1 MNKPNS
7 ILRIFF
13 CYLILNFLVIFFN
26 LFYCEFDI
34 EIIKNFFEN
43 SFFSLILIIP
53 CVFIRK
59 DRYKVAYSLL
69 SFVFFSITVLIESV
83 YYLIFQVFLSA
94 SSIFVI
100 MDSNLNESYEFI
112 KFYLGFEELVMI
124 LITLTY
130 CVYAYKYLKNNHP
143 SFKSITLKQK
153 YIHFTILVASVFYL
167 KVSNNI
173 IFNFPYLF
181 LKSSYEYYTTS
192 KDFEANFKNNNGLFK
207 NVKLSSGVDNNV
219 YVLVIGESTVR
230 SHMQL
235 YGYKRMTTPRLA
247 KISNQLL
254 IYNDVISPNTLTIE
268 SITKMLTLANYES
281 LDNNTSG
288 SILQLANAA
297 GFKTIWLSNQRPIG
311 VFESL
316 ITKIALSSSE
326 VQFITT
332 AYGQHNR
339 TLDQEL
345 IPKFNEYLDQE
356 INKPLFVV
364 IHLMGTH
371 FKYENRYPDSLKNKF
386 NSALNKS
393 LSEKEKINN
402 EYDRAVLNTD
412 YVISE
417 IISSVQQKA
426 SNSAVLY
433 LSDHGEE
440 LDNLKFRGHNESFA
454 TKSMFEIPFFVWQS
468 QENKKNNPLF
478 FDNDRKYM
486 SDDLFHTLADFLQIN
501 SDEVDSTRSIFSTS
515 FKNRKRL
522 VLDFQNYDSI
532 FRN

>member
-1 MNKPNS
+1 M
-7 ILRIFF
+7 
-13 CYLILNFLVIFFN
+13 
-26 LFYCEFDI
+26 
-34 EIIKNFFEN
+34 
-43 SFFSLILIIP
+43 
-53 CVFIRK
+53 
-59 DRYKVAYSLL
+59 
-69 SFVFFSITVLIESV
+69 
-83 YYLIFQVFLSA
+83 
-94 SSIFVI
+94 
-100 MDSNLNESYEFI
+100 
-112 KFYLGFEELVMI
+112 
-124 LITLTY
+124 
-130 CVYAYKYLKNNHP
+130 
-143 SFKSITLKQK
+143 
-153 YIHFTILVASVFYL
+153 
-167 KVSNNI
+167 
-173 IFNFPYLF
+173 
-181 LKSSYEYYTTS
+181 
-192 KDFEANFKNNNGLFK
+192 
-207 NVKLSSGVDNNV
+207 
-219 YVLVIGESTVR
+219 IGESTVR

-402 EYDRAVLNTD
+402 KYDRAVLNTD